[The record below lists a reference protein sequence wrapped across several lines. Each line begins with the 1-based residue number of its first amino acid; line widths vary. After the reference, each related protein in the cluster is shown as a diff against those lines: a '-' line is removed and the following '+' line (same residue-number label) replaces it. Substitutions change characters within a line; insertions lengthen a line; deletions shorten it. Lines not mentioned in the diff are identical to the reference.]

1 MGKIIRCITSDGL
14 VSAVCADTKDIVET
28 AYNYHKTYPVMTAAL
43 GRLLTAA
50 SMMGCALK
58 GEKSSITLKIESDG
72 EAKGLVAVSDS
83 NGNPKGYAV
92 NPMVDIPEK
101 AKGKLDVGG
110 AIGKGTLF
118 VSKDIGMEM
127 PYNGAIELVSGEI
140 AEDIAAYF
148 VESEQIPTVCA
159 LGVLINPDLS
169 INSAGGFLIQ
179 MLPAAGE
186 DTAELIEKGLEKCE
200 SVTSMLSKGM
210 SILDIV
216 KKVLCN
222 FEVEVLQESDIS
234 YKCDCSKERTDKVL
248 KSIGKEE
255 LLKLANEQET
265 TEVDCHFCNKK
276 YIYSSDDLKTLANS
290 KTSAF

>member
-14 VSAVCADTKDIVET
+14 VSAVCANTTDIVQQ
-28 AYNYHKTYPVMTAAL
+28 ASDFHKTYPVMTAAL
-43 GRLLTAA
+43 GRLLTAT
-50 SMMGCALK
+50 SMMGCVLK
-58 GEKSSITLKIESDG
+58 GENSSITVKIDCDG
-72 EAKGLVAVSDS
+72 EAGGLVAVSD
-83 NGNPKGYAV
+83 NQGNPKGYVV

-101 AKGKLDVGG
+101 YKGKLDVGG

-118 VSKDIGMEM
+118 VSKDSGLKE

-140 AEDIAAYF
+140 AEDIAAYY

-169 INSAGGFLIQ
+169 INSAGGFIIQ
-179 MLPAAGE
+179 MLPAAGD
-186 DTAELIEKGLEKCE
+186 DTADLIEDGLKNLP
-200 SVTSMLSKGM
+200 SVTSMLSEGK

-216 KKVLCN
+216 KLALKN
-222 FEVEVLQESDIS
+222 FEVEVLEENEIS

-255 LLKLANEQET
+255 LIRLADEQET
-265 TEVDCHFCNKK
+265 TEVACHFCDKK
-276 YIYSSDDLKTLANS
+276 YIYSSDDLKDLAQ
-290 KTSAF
+290 